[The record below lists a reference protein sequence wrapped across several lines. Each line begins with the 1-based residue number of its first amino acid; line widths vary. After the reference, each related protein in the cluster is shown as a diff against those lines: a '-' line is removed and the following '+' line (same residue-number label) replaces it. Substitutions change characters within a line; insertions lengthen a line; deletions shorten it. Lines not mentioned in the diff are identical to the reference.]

1 MLTLEKGGLRIVL
14 AAPGEYY
21 RGTRFDHSGVF
32 RAIYKDGRNYADE
45 WFPVYDPLKHDAVC
59 GPSEEFGEIGFDEA
73 APGGR
78 FLKPGIGWLRRPD
91 DEAYDRFRLYEVL
104 DEGLRTTEVR
114 EDSVVF
120 GQRLDRYNYL
130 KTIRLSG
137 NDSFEIIHSLENL
150 GDTPLRCTHYNHN
163 FFTLSNDS
171 VGPSR
176 EIDFPFRPD
185 GHWRSEYDNVRLTGN
200 GIRFTG
206 AVPPEGPSVFMGDL
220 HAASGM
226 VEPRVPGGAGHFPA
240 GEASGPKARRPEE
253 EPIEFTLR
261 DLGSGLGV
269 RVSCPLPFTHIVF
282 WSNDRVACIEPYIL
296 LDIAPGQ
303 SAEWTLTYRLF

>member
-1 MLTLEKGGLRIVL
+1 MLTLEKGGLRIFL

-21 RGTRFDHSGVF
+21 RGTRFDHAGVF
-32 RAIYKDGRNYADE
+32 RAIYKAGRNYADE

-73 APGGR
+73 APGGS

-91 DEAYDRFRLYEVL
+91 GEAYDRFRLYKLL
-104 DEGLRTTEVR
+104 DEGVRTTEVR

-130 KTIRLSG
+130 KTIRLNG

-150 GDTPLRCTHYNHN
+150 GDTPLKCTHYNHN

-185 GHWRSEYDNVRLTGN
+185 GHWRSEYDNVRLTEN

-206 AVPPEGPSVFMGDL
+206 AVPQEGPSVFMGDL
-220 HAASGM
+220 HAASRM
-226 VEPRVPGGAGHFPA
+226 VEPIDFKV
-240 GEASGPKARRPEE
+240 
-253 EPIEFTLR
+253 R

>member
-120 GQRLDRYNYL
+120 GQRLDRYNYQ

-220 HAASGM
+220 HAARGM
-226 VEPRVPGGAGHFPA
+226 VEPIDFKV
-240 GEASGPKARRPEE
+240 
-253 EPIEFTLR
+253 R

>member
-1 MLTLEKGGLRIVL
+1 MLTLEKGGLRIFL

-130 KTIRLSG
+130 KTIRLNG

-150 GDTPLRCTHYNHN
+150 GDTPLKCTHYNHN

-185 GHWRSEYDNVRLTGN
+185 GHWRSEYDNVRLTEN

-220 HAASGM
+220 HAASRM
-226 VEPRVPGGAGHFPA
+226 VEPIDFKV
-240 GEASGPKARRPEE
+240 
-253 EPIEFTLR
+253 R

>member
-150 GDTPLRCTHYNHN
+150 GDTPLKCTHYNHN

-220 HAASGM
+220 HAARGM
-226 VEPRVPGGAGHFPA
+226 VEPIDFKV
-240 GEASGPKARRPEE
+240 
-253 EPIEFTLR
+253 R

>member
-21 RGTRFDHSGVF
+21 RGTRFDYAGVF

-91 DEAYDRFRLYEVL
+91 GEAYDRFRLYELL
-104 DEGLRTTEVR
+104 DEGVRTTEVR

-137 NDSFEIIHSLENL
+137 NDSFEIIHFLENL

-171 VGPSR
+171 VWPSR

-185 GHWRSEYDNVRLTGN
+185 GHWRSEYDNVRLTEN
-200 GIRFTG
+200 GIRFSG

-220 HAASGM
+220 HAASGI
-226 VEPRVPGGAGHFPA
+226 V
-240 GEASGPKARRPEE
+240 

-303 SAEWTLTYRLF
+303 SAEWTMTYRLF

>member
-91 DEAYDRFRLYEVL
+91 GEAYDRFRLYELL
-104 DEGLRTTEVR
+104 DEGVRTTEVR

-137 NDSFEIIHSLENL
+137 NDSFEIIHFLENL

-185 GHWRSEYDNVRLTGN
+185 GHWGSEYDNVRLTEN

-220 HAASGM
+220 HAARGM
-226 VEPRVPGGAGHFPA
+226 VEP
-240 GEASGPKARRPEE
+240 
-253 EPIEFTLR
+253 IDFTLR

>member
-21 RGTRFDHSGVF
+21 RGTRFDHAGVF
-32 RAIYKDGRNYADE
+32 RAIYKAGRNYADE

-120 GQRLDRYNYL
+120 GQRLDRYNYQ

-150 GDTPLRCTHYNHN
+150 GDTPLKCTHYNHN

-185 GHWRSEYDNVRLTGN
+185 GHWRSEYDNVRLTEN

-226 VEPRVPGGAGHFPA
+226 VEPIDFKV
-240 GEASGPKARRPEE
+240 
-253 EPIEFTLR
+253 R

-269 RVSCPLPFTHIVF
+269 RVSCPLHFTHIVF

>member
-91 DEAYDRFRLYEVL
+91 GEAYDRFRLYELL
-104 DEGLRTTEVR
+104 DEGVRTTEVR

-137 NDSFEIIHSLENL
+137 NDSFEIVHSLENL
-150 GDTPLRCTHYNHN
+150 GDSPLRFTHYNHN

-185 GHWRSEYDNVRLTGN
+185 GHWRSEYDNVRLTEN

-220 HAASGM
+220 HAARGM
-226 VEPRVPGGAGHFPA
+226 VEPIDFKV
-240 GEASGPKARRPEE
+240 
-253 EPIEFTLR
+253 R

>member
-21 RGTRFDHSGVF
+21 RGTRFDYAGVF

-59 GPSEEFGEIGFDEA
+59 GPSEEFGEIGFNEA

-91 DEAYDRFRLYEVL
+91 GEAYDRFRLYELL
-104 DEGLRTTEVR
+104 DEGVRTTEVR

-137 NDSFEIIHSLENL
+137 NDSFEIIHFLENL

-171 VGPSR
+171 VGSSR

-185 GHWRSEYDNVRLTGN
+185 GHWRSEYDNVRLTEN
-200 GIRFTG
+200 GIRFSGT
-206 AVPPEGPSVFMGDL
+206 VPPEGPSVFMGDL
-220 HAASGM
+220 HAARGM
-226 VEPRVPGGAGHFPA
+226 VEP
-240 GEASGPKARRPEE
+240 
-253 EPIEFTLR
+253 IDFTLR

>member
-1 MLTLEKGGLRIVL
+1 MLTIEKGGLRIVL

-21 RGTRFDHSGVF
+21 RGTRFDYAGVF

-91 DEAYDRFRLYEVL
+91 GEAYDRFRLYELL
-104 DEGLRTTEVR
+104 DEGVRTTEVR

-137 NDSFEIIHSLENL
+137 NDSFEIIHFLENL

-185 GHWRSEYDNVRLTGN
+185 GHWRSEYDNVRLTEN
-200 GIRFTG
+200 GIRFSG
-206 AVPPEGPSVFMGDL
+206 AVPPEGPSVFMGDM
-220 HAASGM
+220 HAARGR
-226 VEPRVPGGAGHFPA
+226 VEP
-240 GEASGPKARRPEE
+240 
-253 EPIEFTLR
+253 IDFTLR

>member
-1 MLTLEKGGLRIVL
+1 MITLEKAGLKLVL
-14 AAPGEYY
+14 ASTGEYY
-21 RGTRFDHSGVF
+21 RGTRFDHAGVF
-32 RAIYKDGRNYADE
+32 RTIYKDGRNYADE

-59 GPSEEFGEIGFDEA
+59 GPSEEFGEIGFDSVPE
-73 APGGR
+73 GGR
-78 FLKPGIGWLRRPD
+78 FLKPGVGWLRRPD

-104 DEGLRTTEVR
+104 DEGVRTTEVR

-137 NDSFEIIHSLENL
+137 NDSFEIIHSLENI

-185 GHWRSEYDNVRLTGN
+185 GHWRSEYDNVRLTEN

-269 RVSCPLPFTHIVF
+269 RVSCPLHFTHIVF